1 MHQSQWNAW
10 QLKWATLSSISPT
23 NLFPTAIQEIPT
35 GPQHQ
40 EEMTVQTLRSVFPTL
55 WSVVVDIN
63 QLLFLWLPHFIIL
76 WMKDRSQQNHTQCCT
91 ALVVEYL
98 CEQITQS
105 KTTQSYS
112 FSLKKKKKKNPS
124 QNKCTECKETAE
136 SKNCYVNPPS
146 KKVQSTAWLLK
157 SSFKASPFT
166 DFLYIHKG
174 KNDLQIMYNSVEE
187 SKVEESKISW

>member
-1 MHQSQWNAW
+1 
-10 QLKWATLSSISPT
+10 
-23 NLFPTAIQEIPT
+23 
-35 GPQHQ
+35 
-40 EEMTVQTLRSVFPTL
+40 
-55 WSVVVDIN
+55 
-63 QLLFLWLPHFIIL
+63 
-76 WMKDRSQQNHTQCCT
+76 MKDRSQQNHTQCRT

-146 KKVQSTAWLLK
+146 KSTKHSLAIKKQLQSQ
-157 SSFKASPFT
+157 P
-166 DFLYIHKG
+166 IH
-174 KNDLQIMYNSVEE
+174 
-187 SKVEESKISW
+187 